1 MSDDTNIFSEGANS
15 NEEAAA
21 IIVMPLTHYPD
32 SKVSICKSAYSVSK
46 FRYEHPNVYSDYLNA
61 SGIVSMSDQEIF
73 EMDASFPSS
82 PSELELSQGFKTDE
96 LMFEIDEGNLGVI
109 GVALYAMN
117 GSVFR
122 FYLSQLMALE
132 SFIVHYKQE
141 HDNGNIPSGFSLG
154 DLN

>member
-1 MSDDTNIFSEGANS
+1 MSGDTNIFSEGS
-15 NEEAAA
+15 DGDDDTTA
-21 IIVMPLTHYPD
+21 IVVMPITHYPD

-61 SGIVSMSDQEIF
+61 SGIISMNDQEIF
-73 EMDASFPSS
+73 EMDSSFPSA

-96 LMFEIDEGNLGVI
+96 LMFEIDENNLGVI
-109 GVALYAMN
+109 GIALYAVN

-132 SFIVHYKQE
+132 SFIVHYAQE
-141 HDNGNIPSGFSLG
+141 HHNGNIPEGYSLG
-154 DLN
+154 ELN